1 MWIYF
6 SLEVACDM
14 AQAVIHQPL
23 APEVLYVKLKLSLA
37 NDSICSLHKELMA
50 IQFITHTVW
59 ILSQLRLTDWWYN
72 KCYEHS

>member
-14 AQAVIHQPL
+14 VQAVIHQPL
-23 APEVLYVKLKLSLA
+23 ALEVLYVKLKLSLA
-37 NDSICSLHKELMA
+37 SDSICSLQEELMG

-59 ILSQLRLTDWWYN
+59 TFSQLPLTD
-72 KCYEHS
+72 